1 MADMVIPPI
10 QVNDTGVLIPRSY
23 LQDASEFEFEVID
36 GYVLVRPKANGGLT
50 LRPSTSSRFSFV
62 GIAETRNPNA
72 SVEVEEILE
81 RELGVRNE

>member
-10 QVNDTGVLIPRSY
+10 QVTDTGVLIPRSY

-36 GYVLVRPKANGGLT
+36 GYVLVRLKTNGRNGEREKTWLEGII
-50 LRPSTSSRFSFV
+50 

-81 RELGVRNE
+81 RELGVRSE